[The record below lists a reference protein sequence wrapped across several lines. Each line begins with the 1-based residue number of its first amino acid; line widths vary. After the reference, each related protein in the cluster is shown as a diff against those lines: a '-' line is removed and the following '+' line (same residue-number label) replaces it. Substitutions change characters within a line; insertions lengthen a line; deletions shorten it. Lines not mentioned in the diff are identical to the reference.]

1 MKFSV
6 AALAFVAV
14 PLALVVACGGENS
27 PADNCREFLDLTTD
41 CAEQAGRP
49 LGTNAAACDDPS
61 IEQPRTQA
69 QMVCAI
75 QNAPAYCATLK
86 ASLTGAATP
95 ELARDPAVIK
105 LNACAVA
112 FTAAEPCKAAIL
124 ALGDCGAAIGLAN
137 TDTCTGQVA
146 TLSRCILDHKAGA
159 CSLYKPVER
168 TQQTLTPDETAFQAC
183 VVKASQPDAGRD

>member
-6 AALAFVAV
+6 AALAFIAV
-14 PLALVVACGGENS
+14 PLALVLACGGENS

-86 ASLTGAATP
+86 ASLTGEATP

-105 LNACAVA
+105 LNACTVA

-146 TLSRCILDHKAGA
+146 TPPGASSTTKRARARSTSRWSAPSRRSPPTRPRSK
-159 CSLYKPVER
+159 R
-168 TQQTLTPDETAFQAC
+168 
-183 VVKASQPDAGRD
+183 AS